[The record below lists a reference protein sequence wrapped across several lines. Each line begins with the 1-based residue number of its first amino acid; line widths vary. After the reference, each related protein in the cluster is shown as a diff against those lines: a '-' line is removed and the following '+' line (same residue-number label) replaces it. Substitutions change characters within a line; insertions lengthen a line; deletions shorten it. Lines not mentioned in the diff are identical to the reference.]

1 MLCKNRWQDDK
12 NDLGRRVIWW
22 VKISSS
28 FLQRL
33 NQYLSVWFFVL
44 VNFVI
49 MLLLITCTLKQSVKR
64 FFNSKAQNYAV
75 SKTNA
80 AKEYQHSWGFL
91 KQHVECIWIFINK
104 KKNSNQPSIQG
115 LNKKHKM
122 WRRLEYA
129 LPTLWEC
136 RCKKTNHWNNDNM
149 SRSQSICSRR
159 RGGRVRQPVPM
170 HIFPNFSC
178 IV

>member
-12 NDLGRRVIWW
+12 NDQGRRVIWW
-22 VKISSS
+22 VKIPSS

-49 MLLLITCTLKQSVKR
+49 MLLLITCTLKQSVKQWSFSTLKHR
-64 FFNSKAQNYAV
+64 ITTVAV

-122 WRRLEYA
+122 WRWLEYA
-129 LPTLWEC
+129 LPASWKY
-136 RCKKTNHWNNDNM
+136 RCKKNKSLKQW
-149 SRSQSICSRR
+149 
-159 RGGRVRQPVPM
+159 
-170 HIFPNFSC
+170 
-178 IV
+178 